1 MKRTRIQAQMT
12 VTKIMY
18 RDDPMGAVLDRLCRA
33 VSMLHDLHINDRY
46 FGSTESKLFP
56 VKDNDG
62 EIQWA
67 VLARN
72 LKDQT

>member
-1 MKRTRIQAQMT
+1 MPLHARASRTRDQMRT
-12 VTKIMY
+12 FQIRMDGL
-18 RDDPMGAVLDRLCRA
+18 RRLDEA
-33 VSMLHDLHINDRY
+33 KSILHDLHINDRY

-56 VKDNDG
+56 VRDEDG